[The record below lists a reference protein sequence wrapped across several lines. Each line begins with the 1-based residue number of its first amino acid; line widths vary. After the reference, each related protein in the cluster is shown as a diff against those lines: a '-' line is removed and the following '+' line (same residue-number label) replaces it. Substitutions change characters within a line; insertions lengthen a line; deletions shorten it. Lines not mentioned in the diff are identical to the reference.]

1 MQRPR
6 PLELFTLLA
15 LLASF
20 PLGLHA
26 QTPVSVS
33 GELDFKTRYLF
44 AGMPFAEG
52 EVTQAQITVASGS
65 FTFYGYS
72 VYDVDASD
80 VTEADVWGDYYSQ
93 LSPGVGLF
101 VGAALYTFKIGG
113 EWDPTPE
120 VYGGLVF
127 TGPLTPT
134 IYFAHDFDLGDGN
147 HAMLTLSHSVPLGTS
162 GATLNLAGNLDYNNN
177 YYRDGSSFSFAD
189 FSLSL
194 GIPVGP
200 VTISPTVLV
209 QRAIDDDYFT
219 DEELF
224 GVKAAFVF

>member
-1 MQRPR
+1 MRRPR
-6 PLELFTLLA
+6 PLKLFSLLTLLA
-15 LLASF
+15 SW
-20 PLGLHA
+20 PLGLDA

-33 GELDFKTRYLF
+33 GEFDFKTRYLF
-44 AGMPFAEG
+44 AGMRFATG
-52 EVTQAQITVASGS
+52 EVMQAQVTVASGS

-80 VTEADVWGDYYSQ
+80 VTEADVWGDYYTQ

-101 VGAALYTFKIGG
+101 VGAAVYTFKIGG
-113 EWDPTPE
+113 EWDPTAE

-134 IYFAHDFDLGDGN
+134 VYFARDFDLGLGN
-147 HAMLTLSHSVPLGTS
+147 HVMLTLSHSEPLGTS
-162 GATLNLAGNLDYNNN
+162 GATFNVAGNLDYNDN
-177 YYRDGSSFSFAD
+177 YYRVGSSFSYAD
-189 FSLSL
+189 LVLSV

-200 VTISPTVLV
+200 LTISPMVLV
-209 QRAIDDDYFT
+209 QRAIDDDFT